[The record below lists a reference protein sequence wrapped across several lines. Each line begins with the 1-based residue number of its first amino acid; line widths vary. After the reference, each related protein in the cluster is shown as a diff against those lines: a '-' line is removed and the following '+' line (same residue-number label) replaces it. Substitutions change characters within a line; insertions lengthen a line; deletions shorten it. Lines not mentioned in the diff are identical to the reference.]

1 MKSRWSDGDAR
12 RYLDRYAASHGDII
26 ALRVYTSRLIGA
38 DPALVMHGGGNTSAK
53 GEVTDL
59 TGERRPAIFVKG
71 SGWNLDTIEPA
82 GLPAVDLDYLRR
94 LRGCD
99 ALTDEAMVNTLRTHL
114 FDAQAPTPSVETLL
128 HAFLPHTF
136 VDHSHADAILALTN
150 QPDGEEHVRRALGDD
165 CLFLPYIMPGF
176 PLAKAVVEA
185 WEAQPSA
192 RAMVLAKHGLFTF
205 ADDARLSYEEHVR
218 LVDRA
223 EAYLAAHPPTR
234 PLRAVTAPAQ
244 ATARAA
250 LFLPV
255 LRGLLAEMD
264 DAGRRWILDH
274 RASEAILAFCDDAEG
289 RELARTTPLTPD
301 HVIRT
306 KAHPLVL
313 EEPAWDDPEA
323 LRDGLARALE
333 EYREEY
339 EVYFDENVRAKSVQR
354 TRLDPLPRVVAA
366 AGLGQ
371 VGIGESA
378 KAAAIAG
385 DLYEHTVA
393 VKTASRGLGPYRGLD
408 LADLFDMEYWS
419 LEQAKLGKASPP
431 SLAGRIAL
439 VTGAAGAIGAAVAQ
453 ALAGAGACVA
463 LADVDAARLE
473 RACVG
478 LAGRPHL
485 AVPMDVTDTA
495 SVDAGIDA
503 VCRRF
508 GGLDIC
514 VLNAGIAHVARLADL
529 TDEDLARVL
538 DVNARG
544 YHRVLRAAA
553 RVMERQGSGGHIVV
567 NSSKNVFAPGAG
579 FGAYSASKAAAHQ
592 LGKIAA
598 LELAPLGIRVNMINA
613 DAVFGNDEIPSLLWQ
628 EVGPERMRAR
638 GLDAAGLRAY
648 YRDRNLLKAEVTA
661 NHVANGV
668 LFFVTD
674 QTPTTGAT
682 LPIDGGLPEAFP
694 R

>member
-1 MKSRWSDGDAR
+1 MESRWSDADAQAFV
-12 RYLDRYAASHGDII
+12 DRYAGGHGEVV

-53 GEVTDL
+53 GEVVDL
-59 TGERRPAIFVKG
+59 TGEPQAAIFVKG

-94 LRGCD
+94 LRARD
-99 ALTDEAMVNTLRTHL
+99 ALTDEAMVNALRTHL

-150 QPDGEEHVRRALGDD
+150 QPDGEEHVRAALGDD
-165 CLFLPYIMPGF
+165 CLCLPYIMPGF

-205 ADDARLSYEEHVR
+205 ADDARASYEEHVR

-223 EAYLAAHPPTR
+223 ERYLAAHPPAR
-234 PLRAVTAPAQ
+234 PLQGTTTPAE
-244 ATARAA
+244 AAARAA
-250 LFLPV
+250 LFLPL
-255 LRGLLAEMD
+255 LRGLLKEMD
-264 DAGRRWILDH
+264 EGGRRWILDH
-274 RASEAILAFCDDAEG
+274 RASEAILAFCDDEAG
-289 RELARTTPLTPD
+289 RELARSAPLTPD

-313 EEPAWDDPEA
+313 DEPAWHDPA
-323 LRDGLARALE
+323 VLREQLARALE

-339 EVYFDENVRAKSVQR
+339 EVYFDENLRAKGVER
-354 TRLDPLPRVVAA
+354 TRLDPLPRVVVA

-393 VKTASRGLGPYRGLD
+393 VKTASRGLGPYQGLD

-431 SLAGRIAL
+431 PLAGRIAL
-439 VTGAAGAIGAAVAQ
+439 VTGAAGAIGAAIARRLAQ
-453 ALAGAGACVA
+453 AGACVA
-463 LADVDAARLE
+463 LADIDAERL
-473 RACVG
+473 AA
-478 LAGRPHL
+478 AGDRLGQQPHL
-485 AVPMDVTDTA
+485 AVQMDVTDSA
-495 SVDAGIDA
+495 SVDAGVDA

-508 GGLDIC
+508 GGLDLC
-514 VLNAGIAHVARLADL
+514 VLNAGVAHVARLADL
-529 TDEDLARVL
+529 TDADLARVL
-538 DVNARG
+538 DINAQG

-579 FGAYSASKAAAHQ
+579 FGAYSAAKAAAHQ

-598 LELAPLGIRVNMINA
+598 LELAPLAIRVNMINA
-613 DAVFGNDEIPSLLWQ
+613 DAVFGDEKIPSLLWQ

-638 GLDAAGLRAY
+638 GLDEAGLRAY

-661 NHVANGV
+661 DHVANGV

-682 LPIDGGLPEAFP
+682 LPIDGGIPEAFP

>member
-313 EEPAWDDPEA
+313 DEPPWDDPEA

>member
-1 MKSRWSDGDAR
+1 MESRWSDADAR
-12 RYLDRYAASHGDII
+12 AFCDRYASAHGEVL

-53 GEVTDL
+53 GEVIDL
-59 TGERRPAIFVKG
+59 TGEVRPAIFVKG

-94 LRGCD
+94 LRSRD
-99 ALTDEAMVNTLRTHL
+99 ALTDEAMVNALRTHL

-150 QPDGEEHVRRALGDD
+150 QPDGEEHVRAALGDD
-165 CLFLPYIMPGF
+165 CLCLPYIMPGF
-176 PLAKAVVEA
+176 PLARAVVEA
-185 WEAQPSA
+185 WEAQPAA

-205 ADDARLSYEEHVR
+205 ADEARASYEEHVR
-218 LVDRA
+218 RVDRA
-223 EAYLAAHPPTR
+223 EKYLAAHPPAQ
-234 PLRAVTAPAQ
+234 PLRATTTTAQ
-244 ATARAA
+244 AAERAA
-250 LFLPV
+250 HFLPI
-255 LRGLLAEMD
+255 LRGLLTEMD
-264 DAGRRWILDH
+264 EAGRRWILDH
-274 RASEAILAFCDDAEG
+274 RATEAILAFCDDVEG
-289 RELARTTPLTPD
+289 RDLARTSPLTPD

-306 KAHPLVL
+306 KAHPLVV
-313 EEPAWDDPEA
+313 EEPAWNDPAA
-323 LRDGLARALE
+323 LHDQVARALE

-339 EVYFDENVRAKSVQR
+339 EVYFDENVRAKGVER
-354 TRLDPLPRVVAA
+354 TRLDPLPRVVVVP
-366 AGLGQ
+366 GLGQ
-371 VGIGESA
+371 IGIGESA

-385 DLYEHTVA
+385 DLYQHTVA
-393 VKTASRGLGPYRGLD
+393 VKSASRGLGPYQGLD

-419 LEQAKLGKASPP
+419 LEQAKLGKGSPP
-431 SLAGRIAL
+431 PLAGRVAL
-439 VTGAAGAIGAAVAQ
+439 VTGAAGAIGAAIAER
-453 ALAGAGACVA
+453 LAAAGACVA
-463 LADVDAARLE
+463 LADIDAARLATACE
-473 RACVG
+473 RLG
-478 LAGRPHL
+478 KRPHL
-485 AVPMDVTDTA
+485 AVVMDVTEAA

-508 GGLDIC
+508 GGLDLC
-514 VLNAGIAHVARLADL
+514 VLNAGVAHVARLTDL
-529 TDEDLARVL
+529 TDDDLARVL
-538 DVNARG
+538 DINAQG

-613 DAVFGNDEIPSLLWQ
+613 DAVFGDQEIPSLLWQ
-628 EVGPERMRAR
+628 EVGPDRMRAR
-638 GLDAAGLRAY
+638 GLDEAGLRAY

-661 NHVANGV
+661 DHVANGV

-682 LPIDGGLPEAFP
+682 LPIDGGIPEAFP